1 MFKLILD
8 HVVGIFLLAFLLY
21 SFYWNLTRLG
31 SFLACFKVKNCVNN
45 NCVFSGV
52 CPKWEESYTEE
63 EIQELT
69 RQAEELEQD
78 TGVYESE
85 YPEDTKEAA
94 DDQEERRSITDTE
107 LLIAAVAAL
116 AAGGITAGN
125 IIVKYRLR
133 FGGYRYPVEKNGNLN
148 LRIQEDRL
156 VNQFVKKRDI
166 SK

>member
-63 EIQELT
+63 EIQEIYDLL
-69 RQAEELEQD
+69 EEYRKKIREK
-78 TGVYESE
+78 ES
-85 YPEDTKEAA
+85 PKPTSDSG
-94 DDQEERRSITDTE
+94 SI
-107 LLIAAVAAL
+107 
-116 AAGGITAGN
+116 
-125 IIVKYRLR
+125 
-133 FGGYRYPVEKNGNLN
+133 
-148 LRIQEDRL
+148 
-156 VNQFVKKRDI
+156 
-166 SK
+166 